1 MRNRPRGSRRE
12 LPERAVPPR
21 LFSHVFTFVT
31 SAIVCA
37 TIVLLVVPFLLIS
50 FPFV

>member
-1 MRNRPRGSRRE
+1 MMRNRPRGSRRE

-21 LFSHVFTFVT
+21 LFSRVFTFVT
-31 SAIVCA
+31 PPIV